1 VWEWSLVRRTA
12 MLLVSS
18 AVMGGV
24 IVYLSH
30 RWEPLLG
37 SGSTL
42 FTKTGVLGLLI
53 LIAMAV
59 YFIVAFLIG
68 GVDLGMVR
76 RNLKRKRAKPA
87 PDAKAVNGE

>member
-1 VWEWSLVRRTA
+1 
-12 MLLVSS
+12 
-18 AVMGGV
+18 
-24 IVYLSH
+24 LSH

-37 SGSTL
+37 SGATL
-42 FTKTGVLGLLI
+42 LTKTGVLGLLI

-76 RNLKRKRAKPA
+76 RNLKRKRAKPIS
-87 PDAKAVNGE
+87 DAEVVNGD